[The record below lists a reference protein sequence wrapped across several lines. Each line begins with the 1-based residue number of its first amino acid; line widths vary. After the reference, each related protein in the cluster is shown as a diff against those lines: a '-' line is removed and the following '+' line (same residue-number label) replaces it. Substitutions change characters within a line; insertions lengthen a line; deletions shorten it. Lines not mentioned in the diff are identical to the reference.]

1 MTTAWLVDMGYV
13 VGTAPERFKLDYI
26 AARDL
31 LTAQFGSVKAFL
43 FNGYDQS
50 YGVPPGLRGFY
61 QAMEQQGMTVRL
73 HPMTGDAALGDHR
86 QRRVDVD
93 IAAHM
98 VWQASLPTTERV
110 VLTSGDQ
117 DFLPAVEVIREQ
129 LKKEI
134 VLFAYT
140 ANVHRTLQTAADCF
154 LHFED
159 YEQRLARR

>member
-13 VGTAPERFKLDYI
+13 VKTAPTRFKLDYI

-31 LTAQFGSVKAFL
+31 LSTEFGRVQTTL
-43 FNGYDQS
+43 FNGYDEGFGIPQ
-50 YGVPPGLRGFY
+50 GLRGFY

-73 HPMTGDAALGDHR
+73 HPMTGDAGLGDHR

-93 IAAHM
+93 LAAHM
-98 VWQASLPTTERV
+98 VWQASLAMVERV

-117 DFLPAVEVIREQ
+117 DFLPAVEVVREKLQ
-129 LKKEI
+129 KEV

-140 ANVHRTLQTAADCF
+140 ANVHKVLQTAADRV

-159 YEQRLARR
+159 HEQRLARR